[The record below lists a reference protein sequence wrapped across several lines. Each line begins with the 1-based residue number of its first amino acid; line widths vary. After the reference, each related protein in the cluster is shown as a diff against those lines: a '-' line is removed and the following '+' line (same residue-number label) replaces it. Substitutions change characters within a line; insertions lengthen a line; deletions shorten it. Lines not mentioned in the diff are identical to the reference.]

1 MEQLKSRWTDKVD
14 KNCPL
19 PEYPRPQLRRERWQ
33 NLNGKYNYAILPR
46 TIKKPQSFQ
55 GEILVPFGVESYL
68 SGVGKTLSENENLWY
83 ERKFTVPEDWKEE
96 HILLHFGAV
105 DWQCRVWVNEKEA
118 GYHVGGYAPFTF
130 DITELLKGGE
140 NVLTV
145 KVYDPSDKG
154 DQQRG
159 KQVQKPGG
167 IFYTATSGIWQTVWL
182 EPVKENHIEKIWFVP
197 DIDNNR
203 VQFFA
208 KSSLDKGEFKLEISL
223 KGEAKAQATAKSGDW
238 ISLDNPKLWS
248 PEEPNLYDVKV
259 TLLQDGT
266 ENDNAE
272 TYFGM
277 RKFSVDK
284 DEKGVKRLFLNNQP
298 YFQTGLLDQGYW
310 CESQLTPPTDE
321 SMVYDIE
328 KMKSLG
334 FNMLRKHIK
343 VEPARWYYHCDR
355 LGMIVWQDMVS
366 GGHTSMMFSGLF
378 SKLHIKPSDKNYR
391 FFGRTNH
398 YNRKEFEKEL
408 LEMIDN
414 LRFFTSIYC
423 WVVFNEGWGQFDTV
437 RLTDLVKKEDPTRVV
452 DHASGWFDRGAGDL
466 RSVHQ
471 YILPLPDVNPKDD
484 RAYVISEYGGYSS
497 VIDGHVF
504 DKKRSFGYQM
514 YKGKAELTVA
524 YRKLME
530 NQAIPLVPK
539 GLSALVYTQLSDV
552 ELEVNGI
559 LTYDREEV
567 KIDEDTIKELNE
579 KLKY

>member
-68 SGVGKTLSENENLWY
+68 SGVGKALSENENLWY

-130 DITELLKGGE
+130 DITELIKDGE

-284 DEKGVKRLFLNNQP
+284 DEKGIKRLFLNNQP

-366 GGHTSMMFSGLF
+366 GGHTSMMLSGLF
-378 SKLHIKPSDKNYR
+378 SKLHIKPGDKNYR

-514 YKGKAELTVA
+514 YKGKAELTAA

>member
-284 DEKGVKRLFLNNQP
+284 DEKGIKRLFLNNQP

-514 YKGKAELTVA
+514 YKGKAELTAA

-567 KIDEDTIKELNE
+567 KIEEDTIKELNE

>member
-19 PEYPRPQLRRERWQ
+19 PEYPRPQLRRERWK
-33 NLNGKYNYAILPR
+33 NLNGKYNYAILPC
-46 TIKKPQSFQ
+46 TIKRPQRFQ

-68 SGVGKTLSENENLWY
+68 SGVGKTLNENQNLWY
-83 ERKFTVPEDWKEE
+83 ERNFTVPETWKGERV
-96 HILLHFGAV
+96 LLNFGAV
-105 DWQCRVWVNEKEA
+105 DWKCRIWVNQKEV
-118 GYHVGGYAPFTF
+118 GYHTGGYSPFTF
-130 DITELLKGGE
+130 DITGLLKDGD
-140 NVLTV
+140 NTLTV

-154 DQQRG
+154 EQQRG
-159 KQVQKPGG
+159 KQSQKPGS
-167 IFYTATSGIWQTVWL
+167 IWYTATSGIWQTVWL
-182 EPVKENHIEKIWFVP
+182 EPVKENHIEKLWFVP

-203 VQFFA
+203 VQFFG
-208 KSSLDKGEFKLEISL
+208 KSSLDQGEFNLQISFKGES
-223 KGEAKAQATAKSGDW
+223 KAQVTVKSGDW
-238 ISLDNPKLWS
+238 INLDDPKLWS

-259 TLLQDGT
+259 TLMQDGAET
-266 ENDNAE
+266 DTAE

-277 RKFSVDK
+277 RKFSVGKDK
-284 DEKGVKRLFLNNQP
+284 DGISRLFLNNKP
-298 YFQTGLLDQGYW
+298 YFQRGLLDQGYW

-366 GGHTSMMFSGLF
+366 GGHTSMMLSGF
-378 SKLHIKPSDKNYR
+378 CSKLHITPKDTNYF

-398 YNRKEFEKEL
+398 YNRKDFEKEL
-408 LEMIDN
+408 FEMIDD

-423 WVVFNEGWGQFDTV
+423 WVIFNEGWGQFDTV
-437 RLTDLVKKEDPTRVV
+437 RLTQLVKEEDPTRVI
-452 DHASGWFDRGAGDL
+452 DHASGWFDRGVGDL

-471 YILPLPDVNPKDD
+471 YILPIPKVNPKDE
-484 RAYVISEYGGYSS
+484 RVYVVSEYGGYSS

-514 YKGKAELTVA
+514 YKGKAELTAA

-530 NQAIPLVPK
+530 NQILPLVPK
-539 GLSALVYTQLSDV
+539 GLSGLVYTQLSDV

>member
-68 SGVGKTLSENENLWY
+68 SGVGKALSENENLWY

-182 EPVKENHIEKIWFVP
+182 EPVKENHVEKIWFVP

-223 KGEAKAQATAKSGDW
+223 KGEAKAQATVKSGDW

-514 YKGKAELTVA
+514 YKGKAELTAA

-567 KIDEDTIKELNE
+567 KIEEDTIKELNE

>member
-19 PEYPRPQLRRERWQ
+19 PEYPRPQLRRERWK

-46 TIKKPQSFQ
+46 SVKRAEAFQ
-55 GEILVPFGVESYL
+55 GEILVPYAVESYL
-68 SGVGKTLSENENLWY
+68 SGVGKALSENENLWY
-83 ERKFTVPEDWKEE
+83 QREFTVPEEWKGER
-96 HILLHFGAV
+96 ILLHFGAV

-118 GYHVGGYAPFTF
+118 GYHVGGYAPFTY
-130 DITELLKGGE
+130 DITEMLKNGE
-140 NVLTV
+140 NTLTV

-154 DQQRG
+154 NQQRG

-182 EPVKENHIEKIWFVP
+182 EPVNENHIEKIWFVP

-203 VQFFA
+203 VQFFG
-208 KSSLDKGEFKLEISL
+208 KSALDKGEFSL
-223 KGEAKAQATAKSGDW
+223 KISFKGEEKAQVTVKSGEW
-238 ISLDNPKLWS
+238 ISLENPKLWS

-259 TLLQDGT
+259 TLVDSGAET
-266 ENDNAE
+266 DAAE

-277 RKFSVDK
+277 RKFSAEK
-284 DEKGVKRLFLNNQP
+284 DEKGVKRLFLNNKP

-366 GGHTSMMFSGLF
+366 GGHTSMMLAGLF
-378 SKLHIKPSDKNYR
+378 SKLHIKPGDKNYG
-391 FFGRTNH
+391 FFGRKNH
-398 YNRKEFEKEL
+398 YNRQEFEKEL
-408 LEMIDN
+408 FEMIDN

-437 RLTDLVKKEDPTRVV
+437 RLTDLVKKEDPTRIA

-471 YILPLPDVNPKDD
+471 YILPLPDVNPKDE

-497 VIDGHVF
+497 IIDGHVF
-504 DKKRSFGYQM
+504 DKKKSFGYQM
-514 YKGKAELTVA
+514 YKGKDELTAA

-530 NQAIPLVPK
+530 KQALPLVPK

-567 KIDEDTIKELNE
+567 KIDEDTIRELNA
-579 KLKY
+579 KLKG

>member
-68 SGVGKTLSENENLWY
+68 SGVGKALSESEYLWY
-83 ERKFTVPEDWKEE
+83 ERKFTVPEEWKGE

-130 DITELLKGGE
+130 DISELLKDGE
-140 NVLTV
+140 NTLTI

-159 KQVQKPGG
+159 KQVQKPGS
-167 IFYTATSGIWQTVWL
+167 IWYTATSGIWQTVWI

-203 VQFFA
+203 VQFFG
-208 KSSLDKGEFKLEISL
+208 KSSLDKGEFKLEISF
-223 KGEAKAQATAKSGDW
+223 KEDVKAQATVNSGDW

-259 TLLQDGT
+259 TLLQDGAET
-266 ENDNAE
+266 DTAE

-284 DEKGVKRLFLNNQP
+284 DEKGIKRLFLNNQP

-366 GGHTSMMFSGLF
+366 GGHTSMMLAGFF

-408 LEMIDN
+408 FEMIDN

-514 YKGKAELTVA
+514 YKGKAELTAA